1 MGCSKCGR
9 PGVIFQEYSGLHL
22 CREHFREDFLHKAK
36 KTVRKNHWL
45 VPGEQ
50 YAVALSGGPASCA
63 LLDFMR
69 ILVGERKDIHLMAVT
84 MQHND
89 PDRMENARAITEALD
104 IPWFVIPEENATI
117 NTHPDN
123 GPGTTNHSPFL
134 THVSAEYHLSR
145 MADQLK
151 IDALVLGYTL
161 EDHAEWVL
169 WNAISGTGI
178 QNSFCPAEGRKTVR
192 IIRPFTHI
200 SRQELDLYT
209 RLFLNDYYR
218 RRQVETKNCMDDP
231 INAILEHFYG
241 RHPGVPFALV
251 NIGEQLKKFRDQV
264 S

>member
-22 CREHFREDFLHKAK
+22 CMQHFREDFLHKAK

-69 ILVGERKDIHLMAVT
+69 ALVGERKDIRLIAVT
-84 MQHND
+84 IHHND
-89 PDRMENARAITEALD
+89 PGMMDNARAIAEALD
-104 IPWFVIPEENATI
+104 IPWFVIPEDNETIDIHPENR
-117 NTHPDN
+117 
-123 GPGTTNHSPFL
+123 PGTTNRSPFL
-134 THVSAEYHLSR
+134 THVSTEYHLSR
-145 MADQLK
+145 IAEQQK
-151 IDALVLGYTL
+151 IDALALGYTL

-169 WNAISGTGI
+169 WNAISGSGV
-178 QNSFCPAEGRKTVR
+178 QNSGCPTEGRKRVR
-192 IIRPFTHI
+192 IIRPFTHL

-218 RRQVETKNCMDDP
+218 KCHAETDNCMDNP
-231 INAILEHFYG
+231 INAILEQFYS
-241 RHPGVPFALV
+241 RHPGAPFALV
-251 NIGEQLKKFRDQV
+251 NIGEQLKRFRDQV